1 MPIDPTAGAT
11 LLVTA
16 HPGPQTGRLAGMGA
30 VPVRTIDPDTPI
42 GRLAAIMAGRSD
54 ALLADQGR
62 MATALPLPAP
72 EPGDTG
78 ENHHLAQQGTE
89 TTQMQTQD
97 APDTMEV
104 PALLDREDFLDR
116 MADRTSE
123 YIRHGK
129 ESPARRRGRTQART
143 QERTKQPCATA
154 DKQ

>member
-1 MPIDPTAGAT
+1 MPIDPTTGAT

-16 HPGPQTGRLAGMGA
+16 QPDPQTDRLAGMGVA
-30 VPVRTIDPDTPI
+30 PVRTIDPDTPT
-42 GRLAAIMAGRSD
+42 GRLAAIMAGRSE

-72 EPGDTG
+72 GPGDTG
-78 ENHHLAQQGTE
+78 GNHHPAQQGTD
-89 TTQMQTQD
+89 TTQMQAQD

-104 PALLDREDFLDR
+104 PALLDREDLLDR
-116 MADRTSE
+116 MEDRASE

-129 ESPARRRGRTQART
+129 ERPGRRHGHTQART

-154 DKQ
+154 DRQ

>member
-16 HPGPQTGRLAGMGA
+16 QPDPQTDRLAGMGV
-30 VPVRTIDPDTPI
+30 VPVRIIDPDTPT
-42 GRLAAIMAGRSD
+42 GRLVAIMAGRSD
-54 ALLADQGR
+54 ALLSDQGR

-72 EPGDTG
+72 KPGDTG
-78 ENHHLAQQGTE
+78 GNHHLAQLGTD
-89 TTQMQTQD
+89 TAQMQAQD

-104 PALLDREDFLDR
+104 PALLDREDLLDR
-116 MADRTSE
+116 IADRASE

-129 ESPARRRGRTQART
+129 ERPARRLDHTQART
-143 QERTKQPCATA
+143 QERTKQPCAT

>member
-16 HPGPQTGRLAGMGA
+16 QPDPQTDLLAGMGVA
-30 VPVRTIDPDTPI
+30 PVRTIDPDTPT
-42 GRLAAIMAGRSD
+42 GRLAAIMAGRSE
-54 ALLADQGR
+54 ALLADQGM
-62 MATALPLPAP
+62 MATALPLQATDGTAGESQHLPTPAT
-72 EPGDTG
+72 D
-78 ENHHLAQQGTE
+78 
-89 TTQMQTQD
+89 TTQMQAQD

-104 PALLDREDFLDR
+104 PALMDREDLLDR
-116 MADRTSE
+116 MADRASE

-129 ESPARRRGRTQART
+129 ERPGRRHGHTQART

>member
-30 VPVRTIDPDTPI
+30 VPVRTINPDTPT
-42 GRLAAIMAGRSD
+42 GRLAAIMAGRSE

-78 ENHHLAQQGTE
+78 GATISAQPGTD

-104 PALLDREDFLDR
+104 PALHREDFLDR
-116 MADRTSE
+116 MADRASE
-123 YIRHGK
+123 YIRHSK
-129 ESPARRRGRTQART
+129 ESPARRHGRTQART
-143 QERTKQPCATA
+143 KERTKQPCATA